1 MTSETEFNDFARLT
15 TLSEIPQR
23 ETQRWNEL
31 EMGTQDLKETLL
43 NSADSK
49 QTRAGTEVS

>member
-49 QTRAGTEVS
+49 

>member
-15 TLSEIPQR
+15 TLSEIQQR